1 MFKLRWSIAM
11 SVTLVALTVV
21 VIALPAG
28 SQQPQERGTITLFEP
43 NKVKVNYEKVIDQGR
58 KGMSAGDTILIV
70 DALFDPETCQ
80 RVGTLVGRLAI
91 SKVLNQ
97 GNAWFIGDFTLNLA
111 DGKVVAEAAAKF
123 TEFSQTESGVFAV
136 TGGTGAYRDVSG
148 EVLFHEDVTM
158 CDRIGS
164 LTTIDIGPQP

>member
-1 MFKLRWSIAM
+1 MVKLRRSIAM
-11 SVTLVALTVV
+11 SLMLIALIVV

-43 NKVKVNYEKVIDQGR
+43 HNIKINWEKVIDQGR

-70 DALFDPETCQ
+70 DALFDPENCQ
-80 RVGTLVGRLAI
+80 RVGTLVGRIAI

-111 DGKVVAEAAAKF
+111 DGKVIAEAAAKF
-123 TEFSQTESGVFAV
+123 TEFSQTEDGVFAV
-136 TGGTGAYRDVSG
+136 TGGTDAYRDVSG
-148 EVLFHEDVTM
+148 EVKFQEDVAM